1 MSALSVEVP
10 STANAEEHGASV
22 ASPSK
27 PSKVY
32 RADYGRLL
40 QEQVN
45 HEKGDAERAE
55 KQMVQMRLDE
65 LRESFKQRGRGQ
77 MLYKCRSGIAILSQN
92 PTAHCCRAGVDAR
105 QAAAARGAKR
115 TPSHAHTLAPFAA
128 AGTDRI
134 FCTRA
139 RAHTHTV
146 TRP

>member
-65 LRESFKQRGRGQ
+65 LRESFKQRGRTLRHERQRGQ
-77 MLYKCRSGIAILSQN
+77 ELIKSKIDECR
-92 PTAHCCRAGVDAR
+92 P
-105 QAAAARGAKR
+105 QA
-115 TPSHAHTLAPFAA
+115 
-128 AGTDRI
+128 
-134 FCTRA
+134 
-139 RAHTHTV
+139 
-146 TRP
+146 